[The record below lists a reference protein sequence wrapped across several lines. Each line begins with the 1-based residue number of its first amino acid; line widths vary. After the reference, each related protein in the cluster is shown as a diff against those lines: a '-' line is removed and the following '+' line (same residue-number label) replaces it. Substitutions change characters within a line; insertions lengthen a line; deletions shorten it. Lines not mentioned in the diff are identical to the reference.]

1 MQTFLPYPDFR
12 QTALVLDRP
21 RLGKQRVEAL
31 QILRALQ
38 VPGYGWRHHPAAAM
52 WRGYEAALI
61 AYGVAICDE
70 WIRQGH
76 PDTVRAQ
83 LVAACAGRRMGQL
96 ALRNRGLEPPWLG
109 DPEFHRAH
117 QSALVRK
124 NAAHYRKYFPQ
135 IPDDLPY
142 LWPRPAQ
149 LEAAS

>member
-12 QTALVLDRP
+12 QTARVLDRA

-31 QILRALQ
+31 QVLRALR

-52 WRGYEAALI
+52 WQGYESALI

-83 LVAACAGRRMGQL
+83 LIAARSGPPMGQL
-96 ALRNRGLEPPWLG
+96 ALRNRRLLPPWLG
-109 DPEFHRAH
+109 DRKFHRAH

-124 NAAHYRKYFPQ
+124 NPAHYRQFFPDV
-135 IPDDLPY
+135 PDDLLY
-142 LWPRPAQ
+142 VWPRPESSVSA
-149 LEAAS
+149 